1 MYPHPLPPSSNA
13 DPALAAVAA
22 RIDSILQAFG
32 VDPTQARMDDG
43 GGRSFVWQ
51 FQRGTALVEV
61 LLLHEDGKQFFQ
73 VCSPILHLPQDG
85 LLRFYRRL
93 LEYNMQLSGAAFAV
107 YRDVVYVVNE
117 RELSG
122 LDDAEAHAMIETV
135 AAFADQLD
143 DRLVAEYGGRLF
155 GQV

>member
-1 MYPHPLPPSSNA
+1 MYPSASPQP
-13 DPALAAVAA
+13 DPGLAAVAA
-22 RIDSILQAFG
+22 RIDSILHAVG
-32 VDPTQARMDDG
+32 VDPSQARMDDG
-43 GGRSFVWQ
+43 SGRSFVWQ

-61 LLLHEDGKQFFQ
+61 LLLNEDGKQFFQ
-73 VCSPILHLPQDG
+73 VCSPVLHLPQDG

-117 RELSG
+117 RELIG
-122 LDDAEAHAMIETV
+122 LDDSEAHAMIDTV
-135 AAFADQLD
+135 AGFADTLD
-143 DRLVAEYGGRLF
+143 DKLVSEYGGRLF

>member
-1 MYPHPLPPSSNA
+1 MYAQNTPPEPN
-13 DPALAAVAA
+13 LAMLAA
-22 RIDSILQAFG
+22 RIDAILYALG
-32 VDPTQARMDDG
+32 IDPTQARMDSTAE
-43 GGRSFVWQ
+43 SFVWQ

-61 LLLHEDGKQFFQ
+61 LLLNEDGKQFFQ

-85 LLRFYRRL
+85 LLRLYRRL

-117 RELSG
+117 REING
-122 LDDAEAHAMIETV
+122 LDDAEAHQMIDTV
-135 AAFADQLD
+135 AGFADQLD
-143 DRLVAEYGGRLF
+143 DQLAEEYGGRLF